1 VALSPV
7 ALKCLNF
14 YQDSRWLCR
23 TKPAPHLEG
32 FIDANGA
39 EQEEVLL
46 VRRRGC
52 ILAAICRAPRKKPVK
67 DENGGE
73 AMKNTRWLMAVA
85 FLVGSLMPA
94 TARAQSP
101 FDGTWKVD
109 LKTAKFPEKP
119 DVYLLQNGMYHCK
132 TCVPAVNVKADG
144 QDQKVGGHPYYD
156 MVSIK
161 VVNDRTIEET
171 DKKDGKTVAT
181 SKTWLSADGNTLMFE
196 FSDSSATNADP
207 VTGKGE
213 ETRVAK
219 GPAGAHA
226 ISGSWRMSKMNTLSD
241 NGITFTYK
249 VQGDSLNMTNLTG
262 QSYTAKLDGTEAPYK
277 GNPGTTTVSVKRVDK
292 NTMEETDKRDGKVIA
307 VARMMVSADGKT
319 MTIAVD
325 DKLYGTKSEFTA
337 TKQ

>member
-1 VALSPV
+1 
-7 ALKCLNF
+7 
-14 YQDSRWLCR
+14 
-23 TKPAPHLEG
+23 
-32 FIDANGA
+32 
-39 EQEEVLL
+39 
-46 VRRRGC
+46 
-52 ILAAICRAPRKKPVK
+52 
-67 DENGGE
+67 
-73 AMKNTRWLMAVA
+73 MKNTRWFLLVVSLVA
-85 FLVGSLMPA
+85 ALLMPA
-94 TARAQSP
+94 MATAQSP
-101 FDGTWKVD
+101 FDGTWKGD
-109 LKTAKFPEKP
+109 LQSAKFPEKP
-119 DVYLLQNGMYHCK
+119 DVYLLQDGMYHCK

-144 QDQKVGGHPYYD
+144 QDQKVGGHPYYN

-161 VVNDRTIEET
+161 VVDDRTIEET

-277 GNPGTTTVSVKRVDK
+277 GDPGTTAVSVKRVDK

-325 DKLYGTKSEFTA
+325 DKLHGTKSEFTA